1 MRTRFVTFWAAFVRG
16 ATRALLVAL
25 AAVPWLLGLLVG
37 LLVSLT
43 LWIIVAAM
51 DGYKIG
57 RGS

>member
-1 MRTRFVTFWAAFVRG
+1 MSLLRT
-16 ATRALLVAL
+16 ALLACL

-51 DGYKIG
+51 DGYRVG
-57 RGS
+57 RF